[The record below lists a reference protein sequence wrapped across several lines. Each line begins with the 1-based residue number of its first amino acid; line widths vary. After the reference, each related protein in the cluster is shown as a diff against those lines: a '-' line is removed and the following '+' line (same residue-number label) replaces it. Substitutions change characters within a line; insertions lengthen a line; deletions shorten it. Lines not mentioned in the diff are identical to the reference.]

1 MDFLIF
7 MFLLAGLAI
16 FGMLI
21 HRHTHRTARRLIDRL
36 GDD

>member
-7 MFLLAGLAI
+7 MFLLVGLAT
-16 FGMLI
+16 FGLLN